1 MLRRMTVMLLCVLLA
16 LCAAGCGGVPE
27 EKLARA
33 GEDCTALVEEYNA
46 LAKTLGESA
55 LAADEDYTA
64 ALDELRTPIAP
75 SSPVC
80 ARMWR
85 QRMRGWRR
93 PSPCWRPRLSS
104 PRRS

>member
-46 LAKTLGESA
+46 LAKTLG
-55 LAADEDYTA
+55 
-64 ALDELRTPIAP
+64 RAP
-75 SSPVC
+75 
-80 ARMWR
+80 
-85 QRMRGWRR
+85 
-93 PSPCWRPRLSS
+93 WRPTRTTPLLWMS
-104 PRRS
+104 